1 MVGKRAFGPKESNP
15 HQDSWGKDIETGL
28 KSRPR
33 FKDAVE
39 LAMAKRTTHELK
51 KQLTEGIDSSQYNKY
66 RKSKDEVDT
75 PALVPLAPLTFGR
88 LKV

>member
-1 MVGKRAFGPKESNP
+1 MVGRRAFGSKDDDP

-28 KSRPR
+28 KKRPR

-51 KQLTEGIDSSQYNKY
+51 RQLTEGIDTSQYQKY
-66 RKSKDEVDT
+66 KKSEDQVCSAHFSSTDCD
-75 PALVPLAPLTFGR
+75 
-88 LKV
+88 